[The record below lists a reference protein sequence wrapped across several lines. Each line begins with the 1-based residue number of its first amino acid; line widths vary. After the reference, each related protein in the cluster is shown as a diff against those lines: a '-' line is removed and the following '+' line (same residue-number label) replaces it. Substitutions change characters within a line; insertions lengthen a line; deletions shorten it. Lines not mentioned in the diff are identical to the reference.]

1 MCIVRT
7 VLHFW
12 LIILTTK
19 MAGNDIHDKGSCHN
33 WSVHAYES
41 YYMTHILTSHWE
53 IGLVEV
59 MWPASLRHLVGWGHV
74 TCFIQTSGWLRSC
87 DLLHSDIW
95 SHVTKKCY
103 IPSSHM
109 FCTVVTRIK
118 LWEERHKSLHVFLL
132 SASGGV
138 RIVCRHGVKEEPSAP
153 SQILTVCWTFFL
165 LGVLTLGYRR
175 GLWLTCRHQWG

>member
-1 MCIVRT
+1 MPQLVCPCIWKL
-7 VLHFW
+7 LHD
-12 LIILTTK
+12 T
-19 MAGNDIHDKGSCHN
+19 
-33 WSVHAYES
+33 YP
-41 YYMTHILTSHWE
+41 HI
-53 IGLVEV
+53 
-59 MWPASLRHLVGWGHV
+59 SLRNWIGWGHV
-74 TCFIQTSGWLRSC
+74 TCLTQTSGWLRSC
-87 DLLHSDIW
+87 DLLHSDIWLVEVMWPASFRHLIGW